1 MDGSST
7 PIIVFGASGRMGSR
21 VCALA
26 SEDRAYRLIGAIVRA
41 RSAREGQTVRDA
53 RDGAA
58 VFTNPLK
65 SRGLLAARGAVI
77 IDFSSDS
84 GAGESLALALDTGAA
99 LVIGTTALSSATI
112 DRLRAES
119 DKIALL
125 ITPNTSIGVAAASDA
140 VRSLAR
146 TLGNGYDCSIV
157 ESHHNQKKDSP
168 SGTAL
173 RLASAAREGGARLPD
188 DQIVAI
194 RGGDVVGEH
203 TVRFAGAGEYI
214 EITHRATSRDLFARG
229 ALRAA
234 AWISDRQPGW
244 YTMHDVLR
252 IGA

>member
-1 MDGSST
+1 MGGTST

-21 VCALA
+21 VCVLA
-26 SEDRAYRLIGAIVRA
+26 SDDRAYRLIGAIVRA
-41 RSAREGQTVRDA
+41 GSPREGQTVRDA
-53 RDGAA
+53 RDGAPM
-58 VFTNPLK
+58 FTNPLK
-65 SRGLLAARGAVI
+65 SRGLLAERGSVI
-77 IDFSSDS
+77 IDFSSDA
-84 GAGESLALALDTGAA
+84 GAHESLALALEIGAS
-99 LVIGTTALSSATI
+99 LVIGTTALTTSTI

-125 ITPNTSIGVAAASDA
+125 ITPNTSIGVAATSDA
-140 VRSLAR
+140 VMSLAR
-146 TLGNGYDCSIV
+146 TLGTGYDCSIV

-234 AWISDRQPGW
+234 AWISGRQPGW